1 MKKLFLTFLLGV
13 FALLQS
19 LAVPSDSANAVTMVS
34 YEQGWLDS
42 RGTLAL
48 KNNTSDTIYN
58 VAFLITYLDMSGR
71 ELDYEEFFE
80 FVEIDPGKTRKIDI
94 RAYEHSRSY
103 HYYKSENSPTGSPA
117 FKVKFELLEYN
128 SDKTPYAYEDNL
140 VEVPGDGSESE
151 TAIVIA
157 IVAGIFIMSLIIGFY
172 VLVAVM
178 AKKRNRNVALWVL
191 LSIIASPLLIII
203 ILLVIGE
210 DDRIDEFR

>member
-1 MKKLFLTFLLGV
+1 MTFLLGV

-19 LAVPSDSANAVTMVS
+19 LAVPSDSANAVSMVS

-48 KNNTSDTIYN
+48 KNNTSDTIYD

-71 ELDYEEFFE
+71 ELDYDNFFE
-80 FVEIDPGKTRKIDI
+80 EVEIGPGKTKKIDI

-117 FKVKFELLEYN
+117 FNVKFELLEYN
-128 SDKTPYAYEDNL
+128 SYKTRYAYEDNF
-140 VEVPGDGSESE
+140 VEVPGSESE
-151 TAIVIA
+151 TAIV
-157 IVAGIFIMSLIIGFY
+157 AGILILSFIIGLY
-172 VLVAVM
+172 ILAAVM

-191 LSIIASPLLIII
+191 LSVIASPLLIII